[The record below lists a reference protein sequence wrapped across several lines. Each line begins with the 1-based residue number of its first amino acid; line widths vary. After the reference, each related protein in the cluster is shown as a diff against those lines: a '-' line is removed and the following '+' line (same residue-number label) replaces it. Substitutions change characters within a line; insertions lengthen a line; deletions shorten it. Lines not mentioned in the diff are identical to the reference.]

1 MLGSAVVVFRETLEA
16 ALIIA
21 IVLGA
26 SRGMPARLRWVFGGA
41 GLGLAGAVV
50 VAFFAGAIS
59 DAAQGRGQEL
69 FNAGVLLVAVVMLA
83 WHNIWMSGHARKHA
97 AEMHALGHDVLAG
110 TKPLSAM
117 LLVTAL
123 AVLREGAETVL
134 FLYGLYAGGADRL
147 DLTLGSLLGLAG
159 GATIGA
165 LLYFGLVRIPLG
177 KFFKVTGLIV
187 LLLAAG
193 LAANAANYLA
203 QAKLLPVL
211 ADEIWDT
218 SSLLSMESMPGRI
231 LHVLIGYVDR
241 PSGIELL
248 FYLATL
254 AFIGGMM
261 RYVASRQV
269 SKPAAA

>member
-1 MLGSAVVVFRETLEA
+1 MLGSAVIVFRETLEA

-26 SRGMPARLRWVFGGA
+26 SRGLPARMRWVFSGV
-41 GLGLAGAVV
+41 GLGLAGSVV
-50 VAFFAGAIS
+50 VAFFAGTIA

-69 FNAGVLLVAVVMLA
+69 FNAGVLLVAVSMLA

-97 AEMHALGHDVLAG
+97 AEMQSLGHDVLTG
-110 TKPLSAM
+110 SKPLSAM

-134 FLYGLYAGGADRL
+134 FLYGLFAGGADHM
-147 DLTLGSLLGLAG
+147 DLLLGSLLGLAG
-159 GATIGA
+159 GTTIGA

-193 LAANAANYLA
+193 LAASAANYLV
-203 QAKLLPVL
+203 QANLLPVL
-211 ADEIWDT
+211 AEEVWD
-218 SSLLSMESMPGRI
+218 SSALLSMESMPGRI

-241 PSGIELL
+241 PSGIELV
-248 FYLATL
+248 FYLVTL

-261 RYVASRQV
+261 RYMAARPVA
-269 SKPAAA
+269 KPAAA